1 MTTTVATRLISLP
14 DVSAD
19 HLAAWRRLAERA
31 AEPNPF
37 FEADFVLATI
47 ERMGT
52 RGAQLLVVER
62 DGEWLAC
69 APVRRR
75 GAPPLGALQSL
86 RDEYCF
92 LGTPLVERDS
102 IQVAVEALLGASQER
117 HRLLVLERLALDGP
131 IAATVGEL
139 LESRSYQLVLER
151 RSERAAAIR
160 NSGDQQL
167 ELSSKERS
175 ERRRRQRRLEDDL
188 GAPVE
193 LRDRSGSPEAIEHFL
208 RLEAASWKGEG
219 GTALASRP
227 ADEAFF
233 RQISS
238 AFGDAGRLRVLEL
251 STDSGAPLAVSC
263 DLIAGDTI
271 FCFKTA
277 YDEEYRRHA
286 PGVELTTANAE
297 DFFANRPERVL
308 DSCSPADSKLMNKLL
323 PDRRPLATLVIG
335 PRGARTALARGAAR
349 AAVSMHER
357 RTAARSG

>member
-1 MTTTVATRLISLP
+1 MTKPVATRLISLP
-14 DVSAD
+14 EISAD
-19 HLAAWRRLAERA
+19 HRAAWRRLAERA

-37 FEADFVLATI
+37 FEADFVLAAI
-47 ERMGT
+47 ERTGP
-52 RGAQLLVVER
+52 RAAQLLVVER
-62 DGEWLAC
+62 GGEWIAC

-75 GAPPLGALQSL
+75 GAPPMGALQSL
-86 RDEYCF
+86 CDEYCF

-102 IQVAVEALLGASQER
+102 VEIAVEALLGASQER

-151 RSERAAAIR
+151 RSERAAAVHA
-160 NSGDQQL
+160 SAGQEL

-175 ERRRRQRRLEDDL
+175 ERRRRQRRLEDEV
-188 GAPVE
+188 GCPVHV
-193 LRDRSGSPEAIEHFL
+193 RDRSGSPEALEHFL
-208 RLEAASWKGEG
+208 RLEAASWKGKG

-233 RQISS
+233 RRVSS
-238 AFGDAGRLRVLEL
+238 AFADAGRLRVLEL
-251 STDSGAPLAVSC
+251 SADSGAPLAVSC
-263 DLIAGDTI
+263 DLVAGDTI

-277 YDEEYRRHA
+277 FDEDYRRHA

-308 DSCSPADSKLMNKLL
+308 DSCSPPDSKLLNKLL

-349 AAVSMHER
+349 AAATMHER
-357 RTAARSG
+357 RAAARRG